1 MNEYKKIGFAVVG
14 CGHIGKRHIAEIK
27 ANPNA
32 LLLAVCDI
40 KNKNEF
46 EDFGVSFFGSLDELL
61 SSNINTDVIN
71 ICTPNGLHTIQS
83 LQVLNHCNV
92 LVEKPIALSV
102 DDVNSLI
109 KKEKETG
116 YQLFCVMQNRY
127 SPPAKWLK
135 SLIENNAFGAIYM
148 VNLNCF
154 WNRDDRY
161 YNSDNWRGSK
171 DLDGGTLF
179 TQFSHFVD
187 VLFHLFSN
195 VKLASVK
202 LSDFNHQQITEFE
215 DSGILSFTLEKN
227 AIGSMQF
234 STAVFKKN
242 MESSIT
248 IIGEK
253 GSVKIGGQYMEKVE
267 YCHIDNYK
275 MPELTKSNNAN
286 DYGNYKGSANNH
298 HFVIKNVIE
307 TLKGNATRDATPEE
321 CLQVISFIEE
331 VYKTQKAENTLI

>member
-1 MNEYKKIGFAVVG
+1 
-14 CGHIGKRHIAEIK
+14 
-27 ANPNA
+27 
-32 LLLAVCDI
+32 
-40 KNKNEF
+40 
-46 EDFGVSFFGSLDELL
+46 
-61 SSNINTDVIN
+61 
-71 ICTPNGLHTIQS
+71 
-83 LQVLNHCNV
+83 
-92 LVEKPIALSV
+92 
-102 DDVNSLI
+102 
-109 KKEKETG
+109 
-116 YQLFCVMQNRY
+116 
-127 SPPAKWLK
+127 
-135 SLIENNAFGAIYM
+135 
-148 VNLNCF
+148 
-154 WNRDDRY
+154 
-161 YNSDNWRGSK
+161 
-171 DLDGGTLF
+171 
-179 TQFSHFVD
+179 
-187 VLFHLFSN
+187 
-195 VKLASVK
+195 
-202 LSDFNHQQITEFE
+202 
-215 DSGILSFTLEKN
+215 
-227 AIGSMQF
+227 MQF